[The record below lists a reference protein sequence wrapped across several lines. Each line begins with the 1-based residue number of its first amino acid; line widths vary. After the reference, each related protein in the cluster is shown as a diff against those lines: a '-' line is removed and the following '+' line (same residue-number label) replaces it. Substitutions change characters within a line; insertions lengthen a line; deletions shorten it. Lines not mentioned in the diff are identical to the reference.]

1 MDEKIKLVETE
12 AMYLRGSMY
21 RQLAKGS
28 PVWRAGQLQTGTW
41 LRTWQSAFTPHEPAQ
56 TSTHWKSRQARLEG
70 QSLLSDQEHRIRT
83 VFAKAEHLSRSL
95 RDREGIV
102 VNETNM
108 WEKEY

>member
-1 MDEKIKLVETE
+1 MIFETIYEYLVNERIKPVHTE
-12 AMYLRGSMY
+12 AMMVYLRGSMY

-83 VFAKAEHLSRSL
+83 VSRRLTSTEGAA
-95 RDREGIV
+95 RE
-102 VNETNM
+102 
-108 WEKEY
+108 KL